1 MKRFSSFI
9 SLSST
14 ARRAAEDHHSS
25 FKRKTSSFTLIE
37 LLVVIGIIA
46 ILAGMLLPALNKAR
60 EQARQINCVG
70 NLRQIGTYYMQY
82 IQDNKENLPDMY
94 AYSLDIRDN
103 YLGNA
108 NAMTRKVLSCPSD
121 KQAFD
126 ESQAFYDAPSYGI
139 NCVWHNWKFLRKIS
153 QITRPSRCLFFA
165 ERGHKGPECE
175 QLQSS
180 YVAYPNAFLSGGA
193 KIWSRHAAGNRTNIL
208 FVDGHV
214 ATYAAT
220 YAENVIGVNQG
231 TGYPWWGY
239 QMERLVE

>member
-1 MKRFSSFI
+1 MKKKTDSISSS
-9 SLSST
+9 SLIPHLSYL
-14 ARRAAEDHHSS
+14 
-25 FKRKTSSFTLIE
+25 KRKTSYRFTLIE
-37 LLVVIGIIA
+37 LLVVIAIIA

-60 EQARQINCVG
+60 EQARQTNCVS

-82 IQDNKENLPDMY
+82 IQENSENLPDLY

-126 ESQAFYDAPSYGI
+126 ESQTFYDAPSYGI